1 MRLDSR
7 EISVE
12 IETSRFRL
20 DINVQTKKSQ
30 SRSRNSSRSENFG
43 VSQQF
48 VSISIKKCMD
58 FCIFSSRFLDKSRL
72 HLDKSR
78 LRLDKSRQSW
88 QISTISMCLDDI
100 DKNLDA
106 TKSWLKSLDFKNLD
120 REKKK
125 VYLDRQENLDNL
137 KKLVSIEISRS
148 RLRILDFVSTSM
160 STKSLNRDREI
171 HRDLKILAFLNS
183 LSQSQWRS
191 AWIFVFSHRD
201 SSFRRDFSSFSDS
214 KGLDKSRLHLDKS
227 RQSWRV
233 STISTKILTRQSLD
247 WKVSILKILTKKKK
261 SWSRPSRKSRHFKKV
276 GLDTKDVL
284 DLDLDWS
291 RLSRPPGLFFI
302 LWKKI
307 IITWK
312 NIYIISKQ
320 SGLSKTFQKQ
330 TLRTSKVKFVII
342 RYV

>member
-1 MRLDSR
+1 MSRSKGLDSR
-7 EISVE
+7 ENLDSV
-12 IETSRFRL
+12 
-20 DINVQTKKSQ
+20 
-30 SRSRNSSRSENFG
+30 
-43 VSQQF
+43 
-48 VSISIKKCMD
+48 KKC
-58 FCIFSSRFLDKSRL
+58 ISTVEKSR
-72 HLDKSR
+72 
-78 LRLDKSRQSW
+78 
-88 QISTISMCLDDI
+88 
-100 DKNLDA
+100 
-106 TKSWLKSLDFKNLD
+106 
-120 REKKK
+120 
-125 VYLDRQENLDNL
+125 
-137 KKLVSIEISRS
+137 SRS
-148 RLRILDFVSTSM
+148 RLLDFVSTSM
-160 STKSLNRDREI
+160 SRPKSLDRDQEI
-171 HRDLKILAFLNS
+171 CQDLKILECLDS
-183 LSQSQWRS
+183 LSWSRSRS
-191 AWIFVFSHRD
+191 AWIFVFSHWD
-201 SSFRRDFSSFSDS
+201 FSIRRDFSSFSDS

-233 STISTKILTRQSLD
+233 STISTKISTRQSLN
-247 WKVSILKILTKKKK
+247 WKVTILKILTKKKK

-320 SGLSKTFQKQ
+320 SGLSKTFRKQ